1 MKTTDAE
8 GRVRSLLEQLS
19 MPDAL
24 SMLSEALPQGASQR
38 LAALKAIEAML
49 SLELAQ
55 RTERRIQRRMAESK
69 LPDHP
74 TLEAFDFDFQPTL
87 DRELVLELSSLA
99 WIDRVEDLVLTGDS
113 GTGKS
118 HIAKALCL
126 IGCSQGRRVRY
137 TSCAEMLAE
146 LYASLADGSLP
157 RTLPRY
163 SRPTL
168 LLVDDLGYDPI
179 EQEQAREAQLLY
191 KVLEARHGKVSTIIT
206 SNLLAKD
213 WASYLGDHYLTMALL
228 DRLLFRATAIHIEGP
243 SWRLNQHNERQ
254 ARRKKKSKKGSK
266 KK

>member
-1 MKTTDAE
+1 MKATDAE
-8 GRVRSLLEQLS
+8 DRVRSLLEQLS
-19 MPDAL
+19 MPFAL
-24 SMLSEALPQGASQR
+24 LGLAEAMPKEASQR
-38 LAALKAIEAML
+38 LAALKAMESML
-49 SLELAQ
+49 SIELAQ
-55 RTERRIQRRMAESK
+55 RTERRVARRLVESK
-69 LPDHP
+69 LPDRP
-74 TLEAFDFDFQPTL
+74 TLEAFDFDFQPAL
-87 DRELVLELSSLA
+87 DRELVLELSTLG
-99 WIDRVEDLVLTGDS
+99 WVDRVEDLVLTGDS

-137 TSCAEMLAE
+137 TSCAEMLAD

-213 WASYLGDHYLTMALL
+213 WANYLGDHYLTMALL
-228 DRLLFRATAIHIEGP
+228 DRLLFRAVAIHIEGP
-243 SWRLNQHNERQ
+243 SWRLSQHNERQ
-254 ARRKKKSKKGSK
+254 AQRKKKSKKGSK
-266 KK
+266 KS

>member
-1 MKTTDAE
+1 MKTTDVE

-19 MPDAL
+19 MPGAL
-24 SMLSEALPQGASQR
+24 SMLTDALPQDASQR
-38 LAALKAIEAML
+38 LAALKTMESML

-55 RTERRIQRRMAESK
+55 RTERRIARRLVDSK
-69 LPDHP
+69 LPDRP

-87 DRELVLELSSLA
+87 DRDLVLEISTLA
-99 WIDRVEDLVLTGDS
+99 WVDRAEDLVLTGDS

-126 IGCSQGRRVRY
+126 IGCCQGRRVRY
-137 TSCAEMLAE
+137 TSCGEMLAE

-157 RTLPRY
+157 RKLPRY
-163 SRPTL
+163 SRPAL

-206 SNLLAKD
+206 SNLSASD

-228 DRLLFRATAIHIEGP
+228 DRLLFRAVAIHIEGP
-243 SWRLNQHNERQ
+243 SWRLTQHNERQ
-254 ARRKKKSKKGSK
+254 AQRKKTLKKGSK
-266 KK
+266 KS